1 MVVDKLKK
9 ICEVKENY
17 DLVSYNTF
25 KLHSKCKA
33 LVIAITEKEL
43 IKACEILL
51 NSNEK
56 YLVLGNGSNVI
67 LPKYFD
73 GYIIKYCNNL
83 YEINDNILKASS
95 GCMLNRIASEMSAKC
110 YTGWEWATGIPGTL
124 GGSIVGNAGAY
135 KSSISDLLIKA
146 TVYDGK
152 KIYEMTNE
160 DFKYEYRNSSLK
172 GRRDIVILSAE
183 FKLTKGD
190 NDQIRDLIFDRTKR
204 RIESQDLKN
213 PSNGSVFRNPEGLSA
228 GKLIDDLGLKGLCVN
243 DAMVSPIHA
252 NFIIN
257 KGNASNKD
265 IIELINIVKTKVK
278 EHYDIELHLEQ
289 EIIE

>member
-1 MVVDKLKK
+1 MVVEKIKK

-33 LVIAITEKEL
+33 LVIAITESEL
-43 IKACEILL
+43 LKVCEILF

-56 YLVLGNGSNVI
+56 YLIIGNGSNII
-67 LPKYFD
+67 LPKQFD
-73 GYIIKYCNNL
+73 GIVVKYCNNL
-83 YEINDNILKASS
+83 YEIKGSKLNVSS
-95 GCMLNRIASEMSAKC
+95 GCMLNRLASELSSKC

-135 KSSISDLLIKA
+135 NTSISDMLVKA
-146 TVYDGK
+146 RVYDGK
-152 KIYEMTNE
+152 KVYEMKNI
-160 DFKYEYRNSSLK
+160 DFKYEYRNSVLK

-183 FKLTKGD
+183 FKLKKGD

-204 RIESQDLKN
+204 RIETQDLKN
-213 PSNGSVFRNPEGLSA
+213 PSNGSVFRNPEGHSA
-228 GKLIDDLGLKGLCVN
+228 GKLIDDLGLKGLSVN
-243 DAMVSPIHA
+243 DAMVSNIHA

-257 KGNASNKD
+257 KGKASSRD
-265 IIELINIVKTKVK
+265 IVKLINIVKRKVK
-278 EHYDIELHLEQ
+278 QHYGIELHLEQ

>member
-1 MVVDKLKK
+1 MIVEKLKK

-25 KLHSKCKA
+25 KLHSICKA
-33 LVIAITEKEL
+33 FVIAITEKEL
-43 IKACEILL
+43 IKVCEILF

-56 YLVLGNGSNVI
+56 YLVIGNGSNII

-73 GYIIKYCNNL
+73 GFIIKYCNNL
-83 YEINDNILKASS
+83 YDIKNNTLSASS
-95 GCMLNRIASEMSAKC
+95 GCMLNRVASEMSAMC

-146 TVYDGK
+146 RVYDGK
-152 KIYEMTNE
+152 EIYEMSNE

-204 RIESQDLKN
+204 RIETQDLKN

-228 GKLIDDLGLKGLCVN
+228 GKLIDDLGLKGLSVN
-243 DAMVSPIHA
+243 DAMVSKIHA

-257 KGNASNKD
+257 TGNATSKD
-265 IIELINIVKTKVK
+265 IIKLIKIVKEKVK

-289 EIIE
+289 EIIK

>member
-17 DLVSYNTF
+17 DLISHNTY

-33 LVIAITEKEL
+33 FVIAITEEEL
-43 IKACEILL
+43 IKVCNILF

-73 GYIIKYCNNL
+73 GYVIKYCNNL
-83 YEINDNILKASS
+83 YNIKNNILVASS
-95 GCMLNRIASEMSAKC
+95 GCMLNRVASELSAMSYA
-110 YTGWEWATGIPGTL
+110 GWEWATGIPGTL

-146 TVYDGK
+146 KVYDGE

-160 DFKYEYRNSSLK
+160 EFEYEYRNSSLK
-172 GRRDIVILSAE
+172 GKRNIVILSAE

-190 NDQIRDLIFDRTKR
+190 SAQIRNLIYDRTRR
-204 RIESQDLKN
+204 RIETQDLKN
-213 PSNGSVFRNPEGLSA
+213 PSNGSVFRNPEGVSA
-228 GKLIDDLGLKGLCVN
+228 GKLIDDLGLKGLSIN
-243 DAMVSPIHA
+243 DAMISKIHA

-257 KGNASNKD
+257 NGKATSED
-265 IIELINIVKTKVK
+265 IIKLINIIKEKVK